1 MKNSCLWCYISKH
14 FILGLLLLLLF
25 KRLPLKEYKRSTS
38 SKFTGQKK
46 KLIPQSLSLRLNLI
60 FLQQQGCLIRLLAC
74 IVCLLLISDEQR
86 LLLVFRASA
95 MGSTWARLRDECLG
109 HQVKCRWTGLL
120 PADFCNFN
128 TNGLAFEVLPCCCR
142 GLKASAP
149 TVIVVWQFTLS
160 SSKKK
165 KLPKKAYIAQSV
177 QRLAQ
182 L

>member
-1 MKNSCLWCYISKH
+1 MTNSCLWCYISKH

-25 KRLPLKEYKRSTS
+25 KRLPLKEYKSSTS

-46 KLIPQSLSLRLNLI
+46 INSSVIVSSTQSNFPSTTRLPDKTS
-60 FLQQQGCLIRLLAC
+60 CLH
-74 IVCLLLISDEQR
+74 CLLLISDEQR
-86 LLLVFRASA
+86 LLLVFWASA

-149 TVIVVWQFTLS
+149 TVIVV
-160 SSKKK
+160 
-165 KLPKKAYIAQSV
+165 
-177 QRLAQ
+177 
-182 L
+182 